1 MESNNEPLGE
11 DTVEEVIPVEF
22 LPIVLCPF
30 PFCVVAFLKSPMGF
44 HGLGAP
50 ITGAKDRYVDLN
62 QMGKNVNGFC
72 VQFKF
77 SVPTIAEERNT
88 FRNSFQINYLH

>member
-1 MESNNEPLGE
+1 MESNNEPLGG

-50 ITGAKDRYVDLN
+50 ITGACLLSEK
-62 QMGKNVNGFC
+62 QT
-72 VQFKF
+72 Q
-77 SVPTIAEERNT
+77 ERIGT
-88 FRNSFQINYLH
+88 LISIKWEKR